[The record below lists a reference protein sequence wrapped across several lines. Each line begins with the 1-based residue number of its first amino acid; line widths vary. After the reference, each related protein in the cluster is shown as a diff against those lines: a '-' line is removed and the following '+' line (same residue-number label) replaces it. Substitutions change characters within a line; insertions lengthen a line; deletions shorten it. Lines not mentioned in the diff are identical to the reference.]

1 MSQITTPQQ
10 LGDWVESLLTQVE
23 TRLGERNKQVE
34 MRMNEM
40 ADRIDAL
47 ESSIQE
53 LVHGAETGAG
63 VPASTSSITASE
75 TH

>member
-34 MRMNEM
+34 MRSRWC
-40 ADRIDAL
+40 D
-47 ESSIQE
+47 
-53 LVHGAETGAG
+53 
-63 VPASTSSITASE
+63 
-75 TH
+75 